1 MKTKILLIVSSLAI
15 LIGAEALDKDKDKDK
30 DKKATGVTITNS
42 PGAEVVNGVCVNGK
56 CNGTVTTCDDKGKC
70 TTKKL

>member
-1 MKTKILLIVSSLAI
+1 MKKITLIVLTM
-15 LIGAEALDKDKDKDK
+15 LIANPVMAKEK
-30 DKKATGVTITNS
+30 DKKKENTTTGVTITNS

>member
-1 MKTKILLIVSSLAI
+1 MKTNILLIVSSLAI
-15 LIGAEALDKDKDKDK
+15 LLSAEALAKDK
-30 DKKATGVTITNS
+30 DKKKENTTTGVTITNS

-56 CNGTVTTCDDKGKC
+56 CNGTTCDDKGKC